1 MNAAASVL
9 MSVLEYDV
17 EAVVLDVVL
26 VSEFIIVDINVRV
39 DVTVDVELK
48 GDGTTVITPP
58 FMYPVHE

>member
-9 MSVLEYDV
+9 MPVLEYDV
-17 EAVVLDVVL
+17 EAMVLDVVL

-48 GDGTTVITPP
+48 RDGITVITPP